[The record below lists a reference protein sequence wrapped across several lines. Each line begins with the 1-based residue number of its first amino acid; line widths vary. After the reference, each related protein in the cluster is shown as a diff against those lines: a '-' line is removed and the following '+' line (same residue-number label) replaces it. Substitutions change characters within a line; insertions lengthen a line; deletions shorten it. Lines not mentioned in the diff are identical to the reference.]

1 MARQSAQ
8 RQQRAPAQG
17 RSRGRGRTLGI
28 PDNGK
33 LCPHPMPVGEE
44 TARFVAAQGMR
55 NREWVSIG
63 GGGKVFGWG
72 GQSEGP
78 VGLVEAPRGV
88 ASGAGP
94 WLLVGA
100 PNVGKSALF
109 GRLTGGYAAVSNYP
123 GTSVEASVGSLAA
136 DRKTRVTDTPGMYSM
151 LAVTEEERVAR
162 RAVLSGAG
170 PIVHVVDASHLERSL
185 PLTLQ
190 LLSLSRPLVL
200 ACNLMDEARRRG
212 VAPDCA
218 LLAERLGT
226 PVVPTVATSGEG
238 VDDLLAAVHEARVPA
253 DGWGTPQPF
262 AEAVALAGGRAIE
275 AELAL
280 AGDPEFGPPPP
291 PAAALREQRWGSEES
306 FAVGLATA
314 RRRMALALLDRVVP
328 SVELARDPRTRRLD
342 RWLLSPLAGFA
353 VVVLVLWL
361 GFYEFVGRFGAGTL
375 VNWIEHG
382 LFERHLSPLFVE
394 AARIALPGAPLQ
406 DLVAGPYGL
415 LTLGVRYAV
424 AIVLPIVGTFFL
436 VFALLED
443 SGYLPRL
450 AMLLDR
456 GLKRIG
462 LSGRAV
468 IPLVLGFGCSTMATL
483 VTRTLETR
491 RERVIATLLLA
502 LTIPCSAQLGV
513 VLGILSISPRALA
526 VWAFVMLAVF
536 LAVGLGAA
544 RLMPGAAPGF
554 YLELPPLRLPQPRN
568 VLLKTATRVRWYFS
582 EILPLFLLASV
593 LLWAGSLTGLLDGAT
608 RALVPAVRAI
618 GLPDGAAPAF
628 LYGFFR
634 RDFGAAGLYD
644 LARHGVL
651 DVPALTTAA
660 VTITLFVPCIAQFLV
675 MRKERGLKVAL
686 GVLAT
691 ATVVA
696 FLVGGLVGWTMR
708 AVRLT

>member
-1 MARQSAQ
+1 MYPDATQHARAMGNTV
-8 RQQRAPAQG
+8 PGVG
-17 RSRGRGRTLGI
+17 RRPLSCGPSRRHGVCLVESGFHSGASEVT
-28 PDNGK
+28 
-33 LCPHPMPVGEE
+33 
-44 TARFVAAQGMR
+44 
-55 NREWVSIG
+55 G
-63 GGGKVFGWG
+63 GGALS
-72 GQSEGP
+72 QAA
-78 VGLVEAPRGV
+78 VGLLEPPAAPRY
-88 ASGAGP
+88 ATE

-109 GRLTGGYAAVSNYP
+109 GRLTGGYATVSNYP
-123 GTSVEASVGSLAA
+123 GTSVEVSAATLAA
-136 DRKTRVTDTPGMYSM
+136 DPGIRVTDTPGLYAM

-162 RAVLSGAG
+162 RALLSGTG
-170 PIVHVVDASHLERSL
+170 PIVHVVDASNLERSL
-185 PLTLQ
+185 PLSLQ
-190 LLSLSRPLVL
+190 LLSLGRPLVL

-212 VAPDCA
+212 VAPECD
-218 LLAERLGT
+218 LLAERLGVA
-226 PVVPTVATSGEG
+226 VVPTVATTGEG
-238 VDDLLAAVHEARVPA
+238 IDALIAAVGAGQVPS
-253 DGWGTPQPF
+253 DGWGIPQPF
-262 AEAVALAGGRAIE
+262 AAAVAAAGGSAIA
-275 AELAL
+275 AELSL
-280 AGDPEFGPPPP
+280 AGDPEFGPPNSG
-291 PAAALREQRWGSEES
+291 AAALRDQRLGGEEA
-306 FAVGLATA
+306 FAIGLASA
-314 RRRMALALLDRVVP
+314 RRRMALALLDGVVP
-328 SVELARDPRTRRLD
+328 SAASARSSRSRALD
-342 RWLLSPLAGFA
+342 RWLLSPVAGLGVMA
-353 VVVLVLWL
+353 LVLWL
-361 GFYEFVGRFGAGTL
+361 GVYEFVGRFGAGTL
-375 VNWIEHG
+375 VGWIEHG
-382 LFERHLSPLFVE
+382 LFEHRLSPLFME
-394 AARIALPGAPLQ
+394 AARTLLPSTALR

-443 SGYLPRL
+443 SGYLPRV

-456 GLKRIG
+456 GLKRLG

-513 VLGILSISPRALA
+513 VLGILAVSPWAVA
-526 VWAFVMLAVF
+526 VWAGVMLAVF

-544 RLMPGAAPGF
+544 KLMPGAPPSF
-554 YLELPPLRLPQPRN
+554 YLELPPLRLPLARN
-568 VLLKTATRVRWYFS
+568 VLLKTATRVRWYFA

-593 LLWAGSLTGLLDGAT
+593 LLWAGNLTGLLKAAT
-608 RALVPAVRAI
+608 AALVPAVRAI

-644 LARHGVL
+644 LARRGVL

-675 MRKERGLKVAL
+675 MRKERGLRTAL
-686 GVLAT
+686 AVLVT

-708 AVRLT
+708 AVRPA